1 MLSHTVLSRVS
12 KWHSLSTVQ
21 YHENT
26 VWFGSRHE
34 LEKPEGVLHQEE
46 LDLLMVLYGKAIQP
60 GGPETRMK
68 KSLDKAGWTKSIMVG
83 S

>member
-1 MLSHTVLSRVS
+1 MA
-12 KWHSLSTVQ
+12 SLST
-21 YHENT
+21 
-26 VWFGSRHE
+26 
-34 LEKPEGVLHQEE
+34 EGVLHQEE